1 MPLPQRLNVLTPEA
15 VEQIHETSMAILET
29 VGVGFLLEEAREYF
43 IRAGFRVEGERVYM
57 TRDQVAA
64 ALKTVPR
71 QFEFAARNPE
81 RSVLVGGPD
90 PVFAVGYGPPFVTDE
105 VNGRRRGTIA
115 DYQNLL
121 KIMQSCSNIQVNSA
135 IICEPQDLP
144 EPTRHLDMFYHELK
158 LTDKP
163 LMGSPQ
169 GGARAI
175 DCLNMARIVFG
186 EKDFD
191 QKARVMALINV
202 ISPLRFDHRMLEALI
217 AYARHNQPTII
228 AAFAMGGAS
237 APMTIAGL
245 LAQQNAEALAGV
257 VLTQLV
263 RPGAPVLYG
272 TASSFLDM
280 RTANPS
286 IGAPETALIIS
297 AHAQLARRYNIP
309 CRGGGSLCDSKVPDT
324 QAGYES
330 MMVMLAT
337 ATSGIDFVL
346 HAAGI
351 VESFLTLSYE
361 KLIID
366 NEILGMVRRWLRGI
380 EVDDHRLA
388 LPVIQECFNS
398 HFLEHDHTFEFY
410 MTETRLP
417 ELSDRWGYPEWS
429 SQGSTTAAQRA
440 TQKWQQILAEYEA
453 PPLDPEVDAALQVYM
468 AEARARIERELAA
481 ESA

>member
-1 MPLPQRLNVLTPEA
+1 MPLPQKLNVLSPQDL
-15 VEQIHETSMAILET
+15 EQIHETSIGILEI
-29 VGVGFLLEEAREYF
+29 VGVGFLLEEARQYF
-43 IRAGFRVEGERVYM
+43 IQAGYRVEGERVFF
-57 TRDQVAA
+57 TREQVDAV
-64 ALKTVPR
+64 LKTVPR
-71 QFEFAARNPE
+71 QFEFVARNPDK
-81 RSVLVGGPD
+81 SVLVGGPD
-90 PVFAVGYGPPFVTDE
+90 PVFAVGYGPPFVTDQ
-105 VNGRRRGTIA
+105 VNGRRRGTFV

-121 KIMQSCSNIQVNSA
+121 KILQTCSNIQVNSA

-144 EPTRHLDMFYHELK
+144 ESTRHLDMFHQELK

-169 GGARAI
+169 GGQRAV
-175 DCLNMARIVFG
+175 DCLNMAKIAFG
-186 EKDFD
+186 EQDFD

-217 AYARHNQPTII
+217 AYAKLNQPTII

-245 LAQQNAEALAGV
+245 LAQQNAEVLAGIT
-257 VLTQLV
+257 LSQLV
-263 RPGAPVLYG
+263 RPGAPVVYG
-272 TASSFLDM
+272 TASAFLDM
-280 RTANPS
+280 RTANPT
-286 IGAPETALIIS
+286 IGAPETALIVS
-297 AHAQLARRYNIP
+297 AHAQLARYYDVP
-309 CRGGGSLCDSKVPDT
+309 CRGGGGLCDSKVPDA

-330 MMVMLAT
+330 MMIMLAT

-351 VESFLTLSYE
+351 VESFLTMSYE

-380 EVDDHRLA
+380 EVDSHRLA
-388 LPVIQECFNS
+388 LPVIQECFGS

-417 ELSDRWGYPEWS
+417 ELSDRWGYPEWTN
-429 SQGSTTAAQRA
+429 QGSTTADQRA

-453 PPLDPEVDAALQVYM
+453 PALDAAVDAALQAFM
-468 AEARARIERELAA
+468 AEARARIERELSA
-481 ESA
+481 EAS